1 MKKYVL
7 KIFSLLAFI
16 IISQFSFSNV
26 NLKSNKG
33 DVRKMKSI
41 FICSYFAGVQN
52 NFKDFMDNDT
62 KGKKVLFIPTANI
75 DEETKFLIDEAK
87 EVFKSLEMEVEDLE
101 ISKLDEKTIK
111 NKIEKTNYLYVGGGN
126 TFYLLQELKRKNLID
141 FIKNRVNSGMVYI
154 GESAGAIIT
163 SKDIEYNDLMDD
175 KTIAKD
181 LKEYSGL
188 NLVDFYIVPHLNE
201 FPFEESSKQTVEKY
215 KNKLNIIT
223 INNSQAIIV
232 KDDKFEIK

>member
-1 MKKYVL
+1 MK
-7 KIFSLLAFI
+7 
-16 IISQFSFSNV
+16 
-26 NLKSNKG
+26 NL
-33 DVRKMKSI
+33 
-41 FICSYFAGVQN
+41 FLCSYFAGVKDT
-52 NFKDFMDNDT
+52 FKDFMNNDT

-75 DEETKFLIDEAK
+75 DEETKFLVDEAK
-87 EVFKSLEMEVEDLE
+87 EVFKSLGMEVENLE

-111 NKIEKTNYLYVGGGN
+111 NKIEKANYLYIGGGN

-201 FPFEESSKQTVEKY
+201 FPFEESAKETVEKY
-215 KNKLNIIT
+215 KNKLNIIA

>member
-1 MKKYVL
+1 MKKSVL
-7 KIFSLLAFI
+7 KIFCLLTFI
-16 IISQFSFSNV
+16 FISQFSFSN
-26 NLKSNKG
+26 NFNNNKG
-33 DVRKMKSI
+33 DGRKMKKL
-41 FICSYFAGVQN
+41 FLCSYFAGVKDT
-52 NFKDFMDNDT
+52 FKDFMNNDT
-62 KGKKVLFIPTANI
+62 KGKKVLFIPTANV
-75 DEETKFLIDEAK
+75 DEETKFLVDEAK
-87 EVFKSLEMEVEDLE
+87 EVFKNLGMEVEDLE
-101 ISKLDEKTIK
+101 ISKLDEKTLK
-111 NKIEKTNYLYVGGGN
+111 NKIEKTNYLYVGG
-126 TFYLLQELKRKNLID
+126 KNLID

-215 KNKLNIIT
+215 KNKLNIIA

-232 KDDKFEIK
+232 KDEKYEIK

>member
-1 MKKYVL
+1 
-7 KIFSLLAFI
+7 
-16 IISQFSFSNV
+16 
-26 NLKSNKG
+26 
-33 DVRKMKSI
+33 
-41 FICSYFAGVQN
+41 
-52 NFKDFMDNDT
+52 
-62 KGKKVLFIPTANI
+62 
-75 DEETKFLIDEAK
+75 
-87 EVFKSLEMEVEDLE
+87 MEVEDLE

-111 NKIEKTNYLYVGGGN
+111 NKIEKANYLYIGGGN

-154 GESAGAIIT
+154 GESAGAVIT
-163 SKDIEYNDLMDD
+163 SKDIEYIDLMDD

-223 INNSQAIIV
+223 INNSQVIIV
-232 KDDKFEIK
+232 KDEKFEIK